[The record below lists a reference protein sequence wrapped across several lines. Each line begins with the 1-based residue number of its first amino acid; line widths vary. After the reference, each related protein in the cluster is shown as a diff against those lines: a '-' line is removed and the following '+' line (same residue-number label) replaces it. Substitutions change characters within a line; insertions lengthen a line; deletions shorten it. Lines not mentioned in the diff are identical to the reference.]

1 MQKEFVCQIYS
12 NSFSSPPK
20 IVKEKKE
27 KNANLNTTLQRV
39 GQFENMV
46 ILFMHHYDLNLE
58 QALECM
64 LDLIRKHYEICSEA
78 EKRLPVTGD
87 PQLDANIKTYV
98 VGCRDLAIGTAF
110 WR

>member
-1 MQKEFVCQIYS
+1 LQKEFVCQIYS
-12 NSFSSPPK
+12 NPLSSPPK
-20 IVKEKKE
+20 REKEKK
-27 KNANLNTTLQRV
+27 KKANLNPTSQRV